1 LSPTLVL
8 MLLAG
13 LVLLLGGAELLVRG
27 SSRLAIGLGISPLVV
42 GLTVVAFGTSSPEL
56 AVSVRAALAG
66 GGAAD
71 IAVGNVVGSNIANV
85 LLILGVSAVIAPLAV
100 SRQLV
105 RLDVPIMV
113 GVSVLLLWMA
123 RDGGLGRLEGALLFS
138 GVIAYTAFAIVQS
151 RRETAAKGHAEPIP
165 EELRGRRL
173 AADAV
178 LVIVGLALLVL
189 GARWLVDSA
198 VTLATLLG
206 VSELII
212 GLTVVAVGT
221 SLPEL
226 ATSALAAWR
235 GERDIAVGNVV
246 GSNTFNI
253 LSVLG
258 ASALVAPAGIAV
270 SAQARAFD
278 LPVML
283 AAAVLCVPIFFTGL
297 RIARPEGALF
307 LLFYGAYV
315 AYLALHATGH
325 PSLATL
331 RWAVMWVAIP
341 MTVIALALT
350 STLQW
355 VQNRDRRR
363 SEGAGA
369 R

>member
-1 LSPTLVL
+1 MSPTLIL
-8 MLLAG
+8 LFLAG

-27 SSRLAIGLGISPLVV
+27 ASRLAVGLGISPLVV

-56 AVSVRAALAG
+56 AVSVRAALTG
-66 GGAAD
+66 DGAAD

-85 LLILGVSAVIAPLAV
+85 LLILGLSAVIAPLAV

-113 GVSVLLLWMA
+113 GSSLLLVWMA
-123 RDGGLGRLEGALLFS
+123 RDGSLGRLEGALLFA
-138 GVIAYTAFAIVQS
+138 GVVAYTAFAIVQS
-151 RRETAAKGHAEPIP
+151 RRETAERGHLDPDP
-165 EELRGRRL
+165 DELRGRRL
-173 AADAV
+173 AIDAL
-178 LVIVGLALLVL
+178 LVVAGLALLVV
-189 GARWLVDSA
+189 GARWLVDGA

-235 GERDIAVGNVV
+235 GQRDIAVGNVV

-258 ASALVAPAGIAV
+258 ASALVAPAGLAV
-270 SAQARAFD
+270 SPQARAFD

-283 AAAVLCVPIFFTGL
+283 AVAVLCVPIFFTGF
-297 RIARPEGALF
+297 RIARLEGALF

-325 PSLATL
+325 PSLASL
-331 RWAVMWVAIP
+331 RWAVLWVAIP
-341 MTVIALALT
+341 MTVLALALA
-350 STLQW
+350 SVRQW
-355 VQNRDRRR
+355 SDGRRAA
-363 SEGAGA
+363 SNADVP
-369 R
+369 